1 MQEFVYREKS
11 SETDIIEHLQL
22 KWVEIMKA
30 VTGRYSIKSR
40 NGVFDV
46 LLGFV
51 FMRAVTG

>member
-1 MQEFVYREKS
+1 MQESAYREKS
-11 SETDIIEHLQL
+11 SGTDIIEHLQL
-22 KWVEIMKA
+22 KWVEIVKA
-30 VTGRYSIKSR
+30 ATGRYSIKSR